1 MFDISEYDAVAF
13 SIVTEISLCILKG
26 RDFFTLALTP
36 VVAKKDIDHAPS
48 EPSLAEVSCTYA
60 RK

>member
-1 MFDISEYDAVAF
+1 MAF